1 MWDEREPSGSDPL
14 NLVRSSTDVGIENMK
29 TSGTSVFSNGLIWF
43 GAAVSIAEIE
53 VGTQLASSATG
64 GRFGTVLLAMLL
76 GHIAGGLLLFGV
88 GLIGA
93 GMRMN
98 GMDCVKVPFGR
109 IGASFFA
116 GANVLQLIG
125 WTAVMIATGAGA
137 ARALLPTVPF
147 WALCVFLGV
156 LVALWIRIGL
166 GNAVKLNTVAMALLF
181 VLSLV
186 LFVRVASGNGGSE
199 VLEAAET
206 PLGFWDIVELS
217 IAMPLS
223 WLPLIA
229 DYTKEAERPVPA
241 VFASA
246 LVYTITSCWMYGIG
260 LSAAYCLGK
269 TDIGQ
274 IMLLAGPGV
283 IGLLIV
289 VFSTVTTTFLD
300 AYSAGESAKSLEPRM
315 PAKWFGVAV
324 CAAGVALAIYGV
336 MDRYLNFLYLIAS
349 VFAPMAAVQLVDY
362 FVLHRRSATSVG
374 SMVSILAW
382 AVGFSVY
389 HLCSGTYSPFVAF
402 FPGLEPV
409 FSKIAS
415 PFGASLPA
423 MVAAAIVA
431 IALSPFCRNARAG
444 ENR

>member
-1 MWDEREPSGSDPL
+1 
-14 NLVRSSTDVGIENMK
+14 MK
-29 TSGTSVFSNGLIWF
+29 TNGTSVFSNGLIWF

-53 VGTQLASSATG
+53 VGTQLASSAVG

-76 GHIAGGLLLFGV
+76 GHIVGGFLLFGI

-125 WTAVMIATGAGA
+125 WTAVMIATGAA
-137 ARALLPTVPF
+137 ASKAMLQTCPV
-147 WALCVFLGV
+147 WVLCIVLGL

-186 LFVRVASGNGGSE
+186 LFVRVAGGGKE
-199 VLEAAET
+199 ALEAAEA
-206 PLGFWDIVELS
+206 PLGFWDIIELS

-246 LVYTITSCWMYGIG
+246 LIYTITSCWMYGIG

-300 AYSAGESAKSLEPRM
+300 AYSAGESAKSLWSRM
-315 PAKWFGVAV
+315 PAKWFGVGV
-324 CAAGVALAIYGV
+324 CAAGVVLAIAGV
-336 MDRYLNFLYLIAS
+336 MDRYLDFLYLIAS

-362 FVLHRRSATSVG
+362 FVLRHRVATSTG
-374 SMVSILAW
+374 SVVSILAW
-382 AVGFSVY
+382 AIGFSVY
-389 HLCSGTYSPFVAF
+389 HLCLGGYSPFVAI
-402 FPGLEPV
+402 FPGLESI
-409 FSKIAS
+409 FTQIAS

-423 MVAAAIVA
+423 MVVAAVVA
-431 IALSPFCRNARAG
+431 IIFSPFCRNGRQI
-444 ENR
+444 ESR

>member
-1 MWDEREPSGSDPL
+1 
-14 NLVRSSTDVGIENMK
+14 MK
-29 TSGTSVFSNGLIWF
+29 TNGTSVFSNGLIWF

-53 VGTQLASSATG
+53 VGTQLASSAAG
-64 GRFGTVLLAMLL
+64 GRFGMVLLAMLL
-76 GHIAGGLLLFGV
+76 GHIVGGFLLFGI

-125 WTAVMIATGAGA
+125 WTAVMIATGATA
-137 ARALLPTVPF
+137 AKAMLQTCPV
-147 WALCVFLGV
+147 WALCVVLGL

-166 GNAVKLNTVAMALLF
+166 GNAVKLNTIAMALLF

-186 LFVRVASGNGGSE
+186 LFVRVSGGGTE
-199 VLEAAET
+199 ALEAAKA
-206 PLGFWDIVELS
+206 PLGFWDVIELS

-246 LVYTITSCWMYGIG
+246 LIYTITSCWMYGIG

-274 IMLLAGPGV
+274 IMLLAGPGA

-300 AYSAGESAKSLEPRM
+300 AYSAGESAKSLWSRM

-324 CAAGVALAIYGV
+324 CAVGVVLAIDDV
-336 MDRYLNFLYLIAS
+336 MDRYLDFLYLIAS

-362 FVLHRRSATSVG
+362 FVLRHRVAASGGSV
-374 SMVSILAW
+374 VSILAW
-382 AVGFSVY
+382 AVGFCVY
-389 HLCSGTYSPFVAF
+389 HLCLGASSPFVVIF
-402 FPGLEPV
+402 SGLESI
-409 FSKIAS
+409 FTRIAS

-423 MVAAAIVA
+423 MVVAAVVAIV
-431 IALSPFCRNARAG
+431 LSPFCRNGRQV
-444 ENR
+444 ERRQV